1 MEIVSVRDLA
11 RRMRELLD
19 KVETTGEPVL
29 VTRRGRPVGVFYSV
43 AEGDL
48 EDFVLAHAPEF
59 TTAMREA
66 DEELTAGATVS
77 LREAWGESTTAVLS
91 SQESRIL
98 GLLVNRQ
105 ASEGIAEE
113 LHLGPEAV
121 ATSIRDVLSK
131 LTGRSKEEIDEL
143 IEGGSLRPAQG
154 PADARRGQ

>member
-77 LREAWGESTTAVLS
+77 LREAWGSTNAVLS

-98 GLLVNRQ
+98 ALLVNRQ